1 MGRLTLIGTGKSFIG
16 ALIAKAIY
24 RYSSQKILV
33 VCYTNHALDQFLEDL
48 LKVDIPADS
57 IVRLG
62 SAAKSSI
69 TTQPLVLLAQQSNFR
84 LTKDHW
90 DIINLRKSEASEQA
104 DRLRD
109 AFSNY
114 QAKALSK
121 SDLMEYLE
129 FDLENPEFYEA
140 FVLPDETDGMVRV
153 GKKGRAIDKYYLI
166 DRWARGAD
174 AGNYSGVQA
183 EFPAIWRMTYP
194 ERTAALGRWRTDIL
208 KERVSRIYSCGKEFG
223 ETLTNI
229 NALFNEKDRRIIQE
243 KRIIGCTTTAAA
255 KHVKNIQSASPDVL
269 LVEEAGEILESHIL
283 TALGPETKQA
293 ILIGDHKQL
302 RPKIHHDLSIEK
314 GDGYD
319 LNRSLFER
327 LVLRGFPHQVLSQQ
341 HRMRPEISSLVRNLT
356 YPDLI
361 DAPSTQN
368 RPGLRGFQDNLI
380 FLSHQNLE
388 EETHDTPDWK
398 DGYSTSSRKNNF
410 EAQMTLK
417 CVRYLAQQGYGTDQ
431 IVVLTPYLAQLRL
444 LFEVLGKENDPV
456 LNDLDSYDLVR
467 AGLMPAATAQA
478 QKRRLRIST
487 IGKIISFLPEGLG
500 IAIPRTFSR
509 RFSWQNNAKAR
520 YNLTNR
526 HESVH
531 GSTRMT
537 EFPARDTDLSR

>member
-1 MGRLTLIGTGKSFIG
+1 
-16 ALIAKAIY
+16 
-24 RYSSQKILV
+24 
-33 VCYTNHALDQFLEDL
+33 
-48 LKVDIPADS
+48 
-57 IVRLG
+57 
-62 SAAKSSI
+62 
-69 TTQPLVLLAQQSNFR
+69 
-84 LTKDHW
+84 
-90 DIINLRKSEASEQA
+90 
-104 DRLRD
+104 
-109 AFSNY
+109 
-114 QAKALSK
+114 
-121 SDLMEYLE
+121 
-129 FDLENPEFYEA
+129 
-140 FVLPDETDGMVRV
+140 
-153 GKKGRAIDKYYLI
+153 
-166 DRWARGAD
+166 
-174 AGNYSGVQA
+174 
-183 EFPAIWRMTYP
+183 
-194 ERTAALGRWRTDIL
+194 
-208 KERVSRIYSCGKEFG
+208 
-223 ETLTNI
+223 
-229 NALFNEKDRRIIQE
+229 
-243 KRIIGCTTTAAA
+243 
-255 KHVKNIQSASPDVL
+255 
-269 LVEEAGEILESHIL
+269 
-283 TALGPETKQA
+283 
-293 ILIGDHKQL
+293 
-302 RPKIHHDLSIEK
+302 
-314 GDGYD
+314 
-319 LNRSLFER
+319 
-327 LVLRGFPHQVLSQQ
+327 
-341 HRMRPEISSLVRNLT
+341 MRPEISSLVRNLT

>member
-1 MGRLTLIGTGKSFIG
+1 LSSLGRLTLTGTGKSFIG

-24 RYSSQKILV
+24 RFSSQKILV

-48 LKVDIPADS
+48 LKVDIPADR

-62 SAAKSSI
+62 SAAKSST
-69 TTQPLVLLAQQSNFR
+69 TTQPLVLSAQQSDFR
-84 LTKDHW
+84 LTKDDW
-90 DIINLRKSEASEQA
+90 SVINLRQSEASEQA

-114 QAKALSK
+114 QAKAMSK

-129 FDLENPEFYEA
+129 FDSENPEFYEA
-140 FVLPDETDGMVRV
+140 FMLPDETDGMVRV
-153 GKKGRAIDKYYLI
+153 GKRGKAMDRFYLI
-166 DRWARGAD
+166 DRWVRGWD
-174 AGNYSGVQA
+174 AGIYSGAQA
-183 EFPAIWRMTYP
+183 EFPAIWRMTYF
-194 ERTAALGRWRTDIL
+194 ERTAALARWKTDIL
-208 KERVSRIYSCGKEFG
+208 KERVSRIYSHGKQFG
-223 ETLTNI
+223 ETLANI

-255 KHVKNIQSASPDVL
+255 KHVQNIQSASPDVL

-283 TALGPETKQA
+283 TALGPETEQA

-302 RPKIHHDLSIEK
+302 RPKTHHDLSIEK

-341 HRMRPEISSLVRNLT
+341 HRMRPEISSLVRHLT
-356 YPDLI
+356 YPDLT
-361 DAPSTQN
+361 DAPGTQT
-368 RPGLRGFQDNLI
+368 RPALQGFQDNLI
-380 FLSHQNLE
+380 FLNHENLE

-398 DGYSTSSRKNNF
+398 DGNSTSSRQNNF

-417 CVRYLAQQGYGTDQ
+417 CVRYLAQQGYGTGQ
-431 IVVLTPYLAQLRL
+431 VVVLTPYLAQLRL

-467 AGLMPAATAQA
+467 AGLMPAATAQV

-487 IGKIISFLPEGLG
+487 IGKIIFFLLGGLG

-509 RFSWQNNAKAR
+509 RFSWRNTAKA
-520 YNLTNR
+520 
-526 HESVH
+526 ESD
-531 GSTRMT
+531 GQ
-537 EFPARDTDLSR
+537 A